1 MYCALRIITYI
12 EKSSNLSD
20 VELLIEAAELLIV
33 LYKYPHSTTKSVLG
47 LYLTSFSNILKKCW
61 FFTYNFINTDNLI
74 ETDSE
79 LKKQRQLYIPFH
91 KLEK

>member
-1 MYCALRIITYI
+1 MTYI
-12 EKSSNLSD
+12 EKRSNISE

-47 LYLTSFSNILKKCW
+47 LYVNSFNNLLRKYWIFSDNFLKRELNLKK
-61 FFTYNFINTDNLI
+61 
-74 ETDSE
+74 
-79 LKKQRQLYIPFH
+79 KRQLYIPLH